1 MSFNVYRTTKGKVGE
16 PVYAEIQATN
26 PHTGAEYVNIFPIK
40 EYYTN
45 RQVIRPDILAGSFGD
60 LRIEVRCISPTQY
73 LGMAES
79 DLYLLSS
86 SGNFG
91 VNYMKGLFGIW
102 LQAMVLTAI
111 GVFAGTFLSWP
122 VALLTTIAFFV
133 AGQLAF
139 GFLVDFTRQAILGGG
154 PFESLIRL
162 LTHDNQMSDLAPT
175 AGVVIAKT
183 LDSLVMPVM
192 SMLVYVVPNFQ
203 ALDVSNTVADGFAV
217 SWARSWPIPCWPWP
231 MPCRSRSSHTS
242 FSRTV
247 RSPHEKQSDQEDHLR
262 PRSSSC
268 SSARCSPTARGLPR
282 RRSGSDLGEAAI
294 GQIDTGSFMMKLF
307 LLGGF
312 RGIVANYL
320 WLKAEENKRDHDWDR
335 LKSNVDLI
343 TKLQPH
349 FLSIW
354 TFQGWNLAY
363 NVSVEWDAPEDKY
376 EWIKQGIKF
385 VQQGVDHNRRSPDL
399 IWDTAWFYYHKLGF
413 ADESIILRRLFRDD
427 EDEDFKTYRDPE
439 TGINVVKQD
448 NFQLGYGWFSQVGQP
463 GRRRSHAGQ
472 PRARRRTSRIQY
484 VDPTPQRKGR
494 PDDIAFRCMPA
505 HAQTHYAAA
514 LEKMSTVGIEATFG
528 EVAKNEWA
536 RALREWVKFG
546 KHDFESPNVIK
557 RNGKFVRD
565 TIRIDDRTEPEEY
578 KKLNEN
584 QKYWTDRWASQMNYP
599 YWKERCKAEMTQKG
613 VEARQLFYEGTKA
626 YKTGDFA
633 QAAAKFK
640 EGLAIWKDVLK
651 DFPVYRSRRSQ
662 QEGHRA
668 DRQALRASAPAAARE
683 GS

>member
-1 MSFNVYRTTKGKVGE
+1 MRSNQTKKIIYG
-16 PVYAEIQATN
+16 
-26 PHTGAEYVNIFPIK
+26 
-40 EYYTN
+40 
-45 RQVIRPDILAGSFGD
+45 LA
-60 LRIEVRCISPTQY
+60 IV
-73 LGMAES
+73 M
-79 DLYLLSS
+79 
-86 SGNFG
+86 
-91 VNYMKGLFGIW
+91 LFGAMFPYGAW
-102 LQAMVLTAI
+102 LT
-111 GVFAGTFLSWP
+111 
-122 VALLTTIAFFV
+122 
-133 AGQLAF
+133 
-139 GFLVDFTRQAILGGG
+139 
-154 PFESLIRL
+154 E
-162 LTHDNQMSDLAPT
+162 
-175 AGVVIAKT
+175 
-183 LDSLVMPVM
+183 
-192 SMLVYVVPNFQ
+192 
-203 ALDVSNTVADGFAV
+203 
-217 SWARSWPIPCWPWP
+217 
-231 MPCRSRSSHTS
+231 
-242 FSRTV
+242 
-247 RSPHEKQSDQEDHLR
+247 EKKR
-262 PRSSSC
+262 K
-268 SSARCSPTARGLPR
+268 
-282 RRSGSDLGEAAI
+282 DLGEAAI

-363 NVSVEWDAPEDKY
+363 NVSVEWDAPDDKY

-413 ADESIILRRLFRDD
+413 ADEAIILRRLFRDD

-448 NFQLGYGWFSQVGQP
+448 NFQLGYGWFSRSVALVDEGATRSTSGTVQDIQP
-463 GRRRSHAGQ
+463 
-472 PRARRRTSRIQY
+472 IQY

-528 EVAKNEWA
+528 EVAKNEWE

-546 KHDFESPNVIK
+546 RHEFESANLIR
-557 RNGKFVRD
+557 RNGELVRD
-565 TIRIDDRTEPEEY
+565 MIRIDDRTEPDEY

-584 QKYWTDRWASQMNYP
+584 QKYWADRWASQMNYP
-599 YWKERCKAEMTQKG
+599 YWKERCQAEKTQKG

-626 YKTGDFA
+626 YRTGDFA
-633 QAAAKFK
+633 QAATKFK
-640 EGLAIWKDVLK
+640 EGLLTWKEVLK
-651 DFPVYRSRRSQ
+651 DFSVYRQDDLNKKDTGLIVKRYVRVLQ
-662 QEGHRA
+662 QQLEKVP
-668 DRQALRASAPAAARE
+668 DDLPFKELLAAAQADNTVDPFDAIEMLGITADTMGGRAPVQ
-683 GS
+683 GASPPPTR